1 MSAKINISI
10 PTPCHENWRNMTVAD
25 KGRFCASCQKNVI
38 DFTQSSDRLIAETF
52 RKEGN
57 VCGRFLKSQLERDL
71 VIPKEKNR
79 LWMTA
84 SAAVVAFVSLGN
96 DKVFAQTEK
105 AEIVQVEKDI
115 QVKATESSGN
125 KRTITGKVVDEAGL
139 VISGVNVL
147 NVNSGKSILTDSE
160 GFFTV
165 EADNNDFLELS
176 FASMKRINVEVDDR
190 NDYSIIM
197 LHDFNMEDVE
207 IDIFGSPERRTFF
220 GRVFNSIGSIFR

>member
-1 MSAKINISI
+1 
-10 PTPCHENWRNMTVAD
+10 MTVAD